1 MAGLAGRI
9 GRMPP
14 GGRDRLRHPGP
25 PACPGAGRRAGR
37 RITIVRI
44 IRIPGFNPGPFTGA
58 GNNTYLLPGRTPTL
72 LDAATGEAAH
82 LAALGKALGTDGL
95 AQVLV
100 THAHADHADGSEPVA
115 ARWPEAAF
123 RKMPWPDRDRAHAVA
138 WAPIADDERIPAGDG
153 TLRAVHTPGHAPD
166 HLCFFDETSGT
177 LFSADLVVPGST
189 VVIPASRG
197 GSLSRYLA
205 SLRRVQALAPARMLP
220 AHGEA
225 VDDPQAILQ
234 EYLDH
239 RQRREDQ
246 IVAALRSGARRPED
260 IVDRLYDGLAP
271 TLRPMAR
278 ESVAAHLV
286 KLGEEGRARSDGG
299 EWETA

>member
-1 MAGLAGRI
+1 M
-9 GRMPP
+9 
-14 GGRDRLRHPGP
+14 
-25 PACPGAGRRAGR
+25 
-37 RITIVRI
+37 RITC
-44 IRIPGFNPGPFTGA
+44 IPGFNPGPLTGA
-58 GNNTYLLPGRTPTL
+58 GNNTYLLPGRTPAL
-72 LDAATGEAAH
+72 VDAATGVAAH
-82 LAALGKALGTDGL
+82 LLALAKAVGTDGL
-95 AQVLV
+95 AHVLI
-100 THAHADHADGSEPVA
+100 THAHPDHADGCEPIA
-115 ARWPEAAF
+115 ARWPDVVF
-123 RKMPWPDRDRAHAVA
+123 RKMPWPERDRAHAVA
-138 WAPIADDERIPAGDG
+138 WAPIDDDELIPAGDG
-153 TLRAVHTPGHAPD
+153 TVRAVHTPGHAPD
-166 HLCFFDETSGT
+166 HLCFFEETSGT

-225 VDDPQAILQ
+225 IDDPQAILQ

-246 IVAALRSGARRPED
+246 IVTALRAGARRPED

-271 TLRPMAR
+271 ALRALAR

-286 KLGEEGRARSDGG
+286 KLQEEGRARVDGQ
-299 EWETA
+299 EWELG

>member
-1 MAGLAGRI
+1 M
-9 GRMPP
+9 
-14 GGRDRLRHPGP
+14 
-25 PACPGAGRRAGR
+25 
-37 RITIVRI
+37 RI
-44 IRIPGFNPGPFTGA
+44 IRIPGFNPGPMTGA
-58 GNNTYLLPGRTPTL
+58 GNNTWLLPGRTPTL

-82 LAALGKALGTDGL
+82 LSALAEELGTDGL

-100 THAHADHADGSEPVA
+100 THAHPDHADGCEPIA
-115 ARWPEAAF
+115 ARWPGAAF

-138 WAPIADDERIPAGDG
+138 WTPIADDERIPAGDG
-153 TLRAVHTPGHAPD
+153 ALRAVHTPGHAPD
-166 HLCFFDETSGT
+166 HLCFFEETSGT

-225 VDDPQAILQ
+225 IDDPQAILQ

-246 IVAALRSGARRPED
+246 IVAALRAGARRPED
-260 IVDRLYDGLAP
+260 VVDRLYDGLAP
-271 TLRPMAR
+271 TLRAMAR

-286 KLGEEGRARSDGG
+286 KLREEGRARSDGS
-299 EWETA
+299 EWEIA